1 MQSGVGAEIDY
12 ENIPVINDIHD
23 LSYGDDYKLCYTCSP
38 NQKDNELISEDYCIG
53 EITSQTEILI
63 KKDNL
68 VIDFKKNGWDSFA

>member
-1 MQSGVGAEIDY
+1 MCIRDR
-12 ENIPVINDIHD
+12 
-23 LSYGDDYKLCYTCSP
+23 YGDDYKLCYTCSP
-38 NQKDNELISEDYCIG
+38 DQKDNELISEDYCIG